1 MSRFVMKLHEWF
13 GSRKIYNVSLKQ
25 YISGGSGYI
34 YVTLKGVIAYNK
46 TQATNIAKEIV
57 LERIILVTDDVK
69 LLAKTTK
76 PITTVSSFNA

>member
-46 TQATNIAKEIV
+46 SQATNIAKEVVLDRIV
-57 LERIILVTDDVK
+57 IVPDDVK
-69 LLAKTTK
+69 SFAKTTK